1 MNKVNSQETN
11 ENVTKPNDHVSGEFI
26 EFIEVSE
33 DTALYEREVE
43 IPVSKPW
50 FITLCV
56 VGVILLVKFLSADL

>member
-1 MNKVNSQETN
+1 MNKVNSQDAN
-11 ENVTKPNDHVSGEFI
+11 ENVSKPNGHVRG

-56 VGVILLVKFLSADL
+56 VGVILLVKFVFADL

>member
-11 ENVTKPNDHVSGEFI
+11 ENGSKPNGHVSGEFI
-26 EFIEVSE
+26 EVSE
-33 DTALYEREVE
+33 NTALYEREVE

-56 VGVILLVKFLSADL
+56 VGAILLVKFVFAEL

>member
-11 ENVTKPNDHVSGEFI
+11 ENVSKANGHVSG

-56 VGVILLVKFLSADL
+56 VGVILLVKFVFADL

>member
-1 MNKVNSQETN
+1 MNKVNSQDAN
-11 ENVTKPNDHVSGEFI
+11 ENVSKPNGHVSGEY
-26 EFIEVSE
+26 IEVSK

-56 VGVILLVKFLSADL
+56 VGVILLVKFLSAVL